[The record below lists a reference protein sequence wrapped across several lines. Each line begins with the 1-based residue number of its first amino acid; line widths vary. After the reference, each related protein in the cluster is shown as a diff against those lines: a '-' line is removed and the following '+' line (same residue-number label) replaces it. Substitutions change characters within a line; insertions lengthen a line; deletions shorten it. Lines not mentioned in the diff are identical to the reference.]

1 MVVTAR
7 ETSREE
13 VTMSKYMIKASYSAE
28 GIKGVM
34 AKGGTAR
41 EDAIKQLVS
50 GVGGSMESFYFA
62 FGGDDVY
69 VIVDAPSHEAM
80 AAVAGRVTS
89 TGVLSSYETVVLL
102 TSEQLDAAANM
113 SVDYTPPGG

>member
-1 MVVTAR
+1 
-7 ETSREE
+7 
-13 VTMSKYMIKASYSAE
+13 MSKYLIKASYSPE

-41 EDAIKQLVS
+41 VDAIKQLVA

-69 VIVDAPSHEAM
+69 VVVDAPSPEAM
-80 AAVAGRVTS
+80 AAVAGTVTS
-89 TGVLSSYETVVLL
+89 TGALSSYETVVLL
-102 TSEQLDAAANM
+102 TAEQLDAAAKL